1 MTAPRDTASDPTD
14 QHGTDGQHG
23 ADGQQPT
30 DDDRGPQHR
39 ADCAQLGRVGL
50 WTPALEGV
58 PSAQLPDLLGEAEEQ
73 GWGSLWF
80 GETVGREAF
89 TAAQLYLSATR
100 RLVVGTGIA
109 NIYGRDASA
118 ATAAARTLEAVCPGR
133 FVLGLGVSHAPLVER
148 HRGHHYG
155 KPLTAMREYL
165 EAMERSRPIVPGED
179 VMPPVVLAA
188 LGPRMLELSR
198 DRAAGAHPYLTL
210 PEHTARAR
218 EILGG
223 TGENGPAL
231 VVEMAAV
238 VAPGVE
244 DDDELW
250 RSRAHDHLN
259 VYTGLPNYRNSWTRQ
274 GFDES
279 DYVRGGSDR
288 LKEALVSRGLEATRA
303 RVQEHLDAGASTVL
317 VQVLAENVLMPP
329 VEDWRLAAEALL
341 G

>member
-1 MTAPRDTASDPTD
+1 MAGPATTGSGTLGDMSALQDSAS
-14 QHGTDGQHG
+14 
-23 ADGQQPT
+23 
-30 DDDRGPQHR
+30 HR
-39 ADCAQLGRVGL
+39 TRHRPAGREQLGRIGL
-50 WTPALEGV
+50 WTGSLEGLT
-58 PSAQLPDLLGEAEEQ
+58 PAAIPDVLGELDDQ

-80 GETVGREAF
+80 GEAVGREAF
-89 TAAQLYLSATR
+89 TAAQLYLGATR
-100 RLVVGTGIA
+100 RMAIGTGIA

-118 ATAAARTLEAVCPGR
+118 AGAAARTIEAMHPGR

-155 KPLTAMREYL
+155 RPLSAMREYL
-165 EAMERSRPIVPGED
+165 DALDRTQPMAAGED
-179 VMPPVVLAA
+179 TMPPVVLAA
-188 LGPRMLELSR
+188 LGPKMLELSR
-198 DRAAGAHPYLTL
+198 DRTAGAHPYLTL

-223 TGENGPAL
+223 TADDGPAL
-231 VVEMAAV
+231 VVEHAAV
-238 VAPGVE
+238 VAEGV
-244 DDDELW
+244 DDDEVW

-288 LKEALVSRGLEATRA
+288 LKHAMVTRGVEATRA

-317 VQVLAENVLMPP
+317 VQVLGENVLTPP
-329 VEDWRLAAEALL
+329 VEDWRIAAEGLL

>member
-1 MTAPRDTASDPTD
+1 MSTREHTAPSPAGRD
-14 QHGTDGQHG
+14 
-23 ADGQQPT
+23 
-30 DDDRGPQHR
+30 
-39 ADCAQLGRVGL
+39 QLGRVGL
-50 WTPALEGV
+50 WTGSLEGV
-58 PSAQLPDLLGEAEEQ
+58 APAQLPDVLGELDEQ
-73 GWGSLWF
+73 GWGALWF
-80 GETVGREAF
+80 GEAVGREAF
-89 TAAQLYLSATR
+89 TAAQMYLGATR
-100 RLVVGTGIA
+100 RMAIGTGIA

-118 ATAAARTLEAVCPGR
+118 AASAARTIEAQHPGR

-155 KPLTAMREYL
+155 RPLSAMREYL
-165 EAMERSRPIVPGED
+165 DALDRTRPLAAGED
-179 VMPPVVLAA
+179 TMPPVVLAA
-188 LGPRMLELSR
+188 LGPKMLELSR
-198 DRAAGAHPYLTL
+198 DRTAGAHPYLTL

-223 TGENGPAL
+223 TGEDGPAL
-231 VVEMAAV
+231 IVEHAAV
-238 VAPGVE
+238 VAAGVE

-288 LKEALVSRGLEATRA
+288 LKSAMVTRGLEATRV

-317 VQVLAENVLMPP
+317 VQVLGENVLVPP
-329 VEDWRLAAEALL
+329 VADWRLAAGALL
-341 G
+341 S

>member
-1 MTAPRDTASDPTD
+1 MAGPATTGSGTLGNMSALQDSAS
-14 QHGTDGQHG
+14 
-23 ADGQQPT
+23 
-30 DDDRGPQHR
+30 HR
-39 ADCAQLGRVGL
+39 TRHRPAGREQLGRIGL
-50 WTPALEGV
+50 WTGSLEGLT
-58 PSAQLPDLLGEAEEQ
+58 PAAIPDVLGELDDQ

-80 GETVGREAF
+80 GEAVGREAF
-89 TAAQLYLSATR
+89 TAAQLYLGATHR
-100 RLVVGTGIA
+100 MAIGTGIA

-118 ATAAARTLEAVCPGR
+118 AGAAARTIKAMHPGR

-155 KPLTAMREYL
+155 RPLSAMREYL
-165 EAMERSRPIVPGED
+165 DALDRTQPMAAGED
-179 VMPPVVLAA
+179 TMPPVVLAA

-198 DRAAGAHPYLTL
+198 DRTAGAHPYLTL

-223 TGENGPAL
+223 TADDGPAL
-231 VVEMAAV
+231 VVEHAAV
-238 VAPGVE
+238 VAEGVD
-244 DDDELW
+244 DDDEVW

-288 LKEALVSRGLEATRA
+288 LKHAMVTRGVEATRA

-317 VQVLAENVLMPP
+317 VQVLGENVLTPP
-329 VEDWRLAAEALL
+329 VEDWRIAAEGLL

>member
-1 MTAPRDTASDPTD
+1 MAGPATTWSGTLGDMSALQDSASNR
-14 QHGTDGQHG
+14 
-23 ADGQQPT
+23 
-30 DDDRGPQHR
+30 DRGR
-39 ADCAQLGRVGL
+39 GAGREQLGRIGL
-50 WTPALEGV
+50 WTGSLEGLT
-58 PSAQLPDLLGEAEEQ
+58 PAAIPDVLGELDDQ

-80 GETVGREAF
+80 GEAVGREAF
-89 TAAQLYLSATR
+89 TAAQLYLGATR
-100 RLVVGTGIA
+100 RMAIGTGIA

-118 ATAAARTLEAVCPGR
+118 AGAAARTIEAMHPGR

-155 KPLTAMREYL
+155 RPLSAMREYL
-165 EAMERSRPIVPGED
+165 DALDRTQPMAAGED
-179 VMPPVVLAA
+179 TMPPVVLAA
-188 LGPRMLELSR
+188 LGPKMLELSR
-198 DRAAGAHPYLTL
+198 DRTAGAHPYLTL
-210 PEHTARAR
+210 PEHTAQAR

-223 TGENGPAL
+223 TADDGPAL
-231 VVEMAAV
+231 VVEHAAV
-238 VAPGVE
+238 VAEGVD
-244 DDDELW
+244 DDDEVW

-288 LKEALVSRGLEATRA
+288 LKHAMVTRGVEATRA

-317 VQVLAENVLMPP
+317 VQVLGENVLTPP
-329 VEDWRLAAEALL
+329 VEDWRIAAEGLL

>member
-1 MTAPRDTASDPTD
+1 MNAPQDNTSGRDNRA
-14 QHGTDGQHG
+14 G
-23 ADGQQPT
+23 
-30 DDDRGPQHR
+30 RG
-39 ADCAQLGRVGL
+39 QLGRVGL
-50 WTPALEGV
+50 WTGSLEGV
-58 PSAQLPDLLGEAEEQ
+58 PPAQLSDVLGELDDQ

-80 GETVGREAF
+80 GEAVGREAF
-89 TAAQLYLSATR
+89 TAAQLYLGATQR
-100 RLVVGTGIA
+100 MVIGTGIA

-118 ATAAARTLEAVCPGR
+118 AGSAARTIEAVHPGR

-155 KPLTAMREYL
+155 RPLSAMREYL
-165 EAMERSRPIVPGED
+165 DALDGTGPMAAGENA
-179 VMPPVVLAA
+179 MPPVVLAA

-198 DRAAGAHPYLTL
+198 DRTAGAHPYLTL

-223 TGENGPAL
+223 TADDGPAL
-231 VVEMAAV
+231 IVEHAAV
-238 VAPGVE
+238 MAPGVDD

-288 LKEALVSRGLEATRA
+288 LKQALVTRGLEATRR

-317 VQVLAENVLMPP
+317 VQVLGENVLVPP
-329 VEDWRLAAEALL
+329 VADWRLAADALIAV
-341 G
+341 

>member
-1 MTAPRDTASDPTD
+1 MSAPAVNATHPAR
-14 QHGTDGQHG
+14 
-23 ADGQQPT
+23 
-30 DDDRGPQHR
+30 DDRAGR
-39 ADCAQLGRVGL
+39 GRLGRVGL
-50 WTPALEGV
+50 WTGSLEGV
-58 PSAQLPDLLGEAEEQ
+58 PVAQVPDVLGELDDQ

-80 GETVGREAF
+80 GEAVGREAF
-89 TAAQLYLSATR
+89 TAAQLYLGATR
-100 RLVVGTGIA
+100 RMTIGTGIA

-118 ATAAARTLEAVCPGR
+118 AGSAARTLEASHPGR

-155 KPLTAMREYL
+155 RPLSAMREYL
-165 EAMERSRPIVPGED
+165 DALDRTRALAAGED

-188 LGPRMLELSR
+188 LGPKMLGLSR
-198 DRAAGAHPYLTL
+198 DRTAGAHPYLTL

-223 TGENGPAL
+223 TGEDGPAL
-231 VVEMAAV
+231 VVEHAAV
-238 VAPGVE
+238 VAAGVG
-244 DDDELW
+244 DDDEVW
-250 RSRAHDHLN
+250 RSRAHDHLT

-274 GFDES
+274 GFEES

-288 LKEALVSRGLEATRA
+288 LKRALVTRGLEATRA

-317 VQVLAENVLMPP
+317 VQVLGENMLVPP
-329 VEDWRLAAEALL
+329 VQDWRLAAEALL

>member
-1 MTAPRDTASDPTD
+1 MSAPTGNAAPRT
-14 QHGTDGQHG
+14 HG
-23 ADGQQPT
+23 AG
-30 DDDRGPQHR
+30 RS
-39 ADCAQLGRVGL
+39 QLGRIGL
-50 WTPALEGV
+50 WTGSLEGLT
-58 PSAQLPDLLGEAEEQ
+58 PAQLPDVLGELDEQ

-80 GETVGREAF
+80 GEAVGREAF
-89 TAAQLYLSATR
+89 TAAQMYLGATSR
-100 RLVVGTGIA
+100 MAIGTGIA

-118 ATAAARTLEAVCPGR
+118 AGSAARTLEALHPGR

-148 HRGHHYG
+148 YRGHNYG
-155 KPLTAMREYL
+155 RPLSAMREYL
-165 EAMERSRPIVPGED
+165 DALDGTHALAAGED

-188 LGPRMLELSR
+188 LGPKMLELSR
-198 DRAAGAHPYLTL
+198 DRTAGAHPYLTL

-223 TGENGPAL
+223 TADDGPAL
-231 VVEMAAV
+231 VVEHAAV
-238 VAPGVE
+238 VAEGV

-288 LKEALVSRGLEATRA
+288 LKSALVTRGVEATRV

-317 VQVLAENVLMPP
+317 VQVLGENVLVPP
-329 VEDWRLAAEALL
+329 VEDWRLAAKGLL
-341 G
+341 D